1 MDQSKGGQ
9 AVSSIKISGFIN
21 DPWRDIGQDAMER
34 GAEICKRN
42 DVENPDANMVM
53 LIGICDI
60 INELKAKEAKP

>member
-1 MDQSKGGQ
+1 M
-9 AVSSIKISGFIN
+9 SSIKISDFIN
-21 DPWRDIGQDAMER
+21 EPWRDIGQDAMKR

-60 INELKAKEAKP
+60 INQLKSKEDKP